1 MKNEFNCLNLLLFQR
16 LPLIPE
22 GTLQGWLQK
31 GKQEKE
37 NDNLMLGGETLSK
50 ILYPVMRET
59 KVKTKRAFG
68 NFLWLLQKRQFI
80 PTQTTNEITFQ
91 KNKSKLF
98 KA

>member
-16 LPLIPE
+16 LPFIPE

-37 NDNLMLGGETLSK
+37 NDNLMLGGETLTR

-68 NFLWLLQKRQFI
+68 NYLWLLQIRQFI
-80 PTQTTNEITFQ
+80 PTKTTNEITFQ
-91 KNKSKLF
+91 KNLKL
-98 KA
+98 